1 MHRIA
6 RAAAAVTIMAALS
19 ACSVPNTEPARPAFD
34 KDAYATE
41 LFERAEAY
49 RAEHGSYPRSIDD
62 VEDDKPKL
70 VVNVWFMTDG
80 PAENLCIEVVSI
92 KGRASIYS
100 DDPGTVLAEPCRLEH
115 FM

>member
-1 MHRIA
+1 MRRIA
-6 RAAAAVTIMAALS
+6 RAAAAATIMVALG
-19 ACSVPNTEPARPAFD
+19 ACSVPSPEPQRPAFD
-34 KDAYATE
+34 KDAYASE
-41 LFERAEAY
+41 LLERAEAY
-49 RAEHGSYPRSIDD
+49 RDEHGAYPRSVDD
-62 VEDDKPKL
+62 VEGDKPKL

-100 DDPGTVLAEPCRLEH
+100 DDPGTVLSEQCRLER